1 MRIASSRVVSVILAL
16 VTALVALP
24 VAAQEASSVATTAP
38 AKKTVAVV
46 DFSAKSLS
54 VVIGPGVQ
62 DYHFSSQYIELL
74 NSELMTSLVNDPTFD
89 VIDRARL
96 RDLAKNGELA
106 NVTPASMAE
115 LGKAAG
121 ADYIVCGDVELLEID
136 KKVQEFPGMSQMV
149 YLGRM
154 VVNLRIVEVAS
165 SRVIYAQKVSDALR
179 QPVSEYTTL
188 SVPAFLEL
196 LKSDVVK
203 KLVTG
208 ISESI
213 SPIQIAAVHGD
224 KVYLDR
230 GSSAF
235 TGGEILDIVV
245 EVDKV
250 YDKDGN
256 ILDIVE
262 DRVGSVRVDTVR
274 PKVAIAT
281 VLEQKR
287 PFQVGW
293 TARRTAK

>member
-1 MRIASSRVVSVILAL
+1 MRIASSRVVSVILAF
-16 VTALVALP
+16 VSALFALP
-24 VAAQEASSVATTAP
+24 VAAQDAVPAVP

-46 DFSAKSLS
+46 DFSAKSIS
-54 VVIGPGVQ
+54 VVIGQGVQ

-106 NVTPASMAE
+106 NVTPSSMAE

-136 KKVQEFPGMSQMV
+136 KKVQEFPGMSQVV

-154 VVNLRIVEVAS
+154 VVNLRIVEVAT
-165 SRVIYAQKVSDALR
+165 SRVIYAQKVTDALR
-179 QPVSEYTTL
+179 QPVNEYTTM
-188 SVPAFLEL
+188 SVPAFLEI

-230 GSSAF
+230 GSAAF
-235 TGGEILDIVV
+235 SGGEILDIVV

-250 YDKDGN
+250 YDKEGN

-281 VLEQKR
+281 ILEQTR

-293 TARRTAK
+293 TARRLAK

>member
-1 MRIASSRVVSVILAL
+1 MKIVSERFASMFLAF
-16 VTALVALP
+16 ALFFAALP
-24 VAAQEASSVATTAP
+24 LAAQDVPAPATP

-46 DFSAKSLS
+46 DFSARSLS
-54 VVIGPGVQ
+54 VVIGTGVQ

-74 NSELMTSLVNDPTFD
+74 NSELITSLVNDPTFD

-106 NVTPASMAE
+106 NVTPTSMAE

-121 ADYIVCGDVELLEID
+121 ADYIVCGDMELLEID
-136 KKVQEFPGMSQMV
+136 KKVQEFPGMSQVV

-154 VVNLRIVEVAS
+154 VVNLRIVEVAT
-165 SRVIYAQKVSDALR
+165 SRVIHAQKVSDALR
-179 QPVSEYTTL
+179 QPVSDYTTM
-188 SVPAFLEL
+188 SVPAFLEI
-196 LKSDVVK
+196 LKSDTVK

-281 VLEQKR
+281 VLEQTR

-293 TARRTAK
+293 TARRVAK